1 MARFKRL
8 LAAAILLAAAQLSLA
23 GEYPARPI
31 KMVVPYGAGG
41 TIDLIARMLSPRLNE
56 LLGQPVV
63 VENRPGGGTTIGAAQ
78 VARAAPDGY
87 TVFLGSNAA
96 FTISP
101 QIMKVPYDPVAS
113 LTAVGM
119 VSSFPNLIL
128 VKPDSPLKSLDDA
141 VRAARAQPDKL
152 SYASFGIGSTAQL
165 SGEAIKVAADL
176 QIAEVPYKSGAEC
189 VQAVLG
195 GEVAFG
201 FDTVIGSVQRVK
213 QGQVRALAVT
223 SAQRH
228 PDLPQVPSVVEAG
241 FPGAEVTAWIALFVP
256 ANTPP
261 DVQRKLAQALQQALA
276 DARTQQKLAGLGVEV
291 AKLDGPATMSL
302 LRQEYVRF
310 GKLVEKA
317 HIRAQ

>member
-1 MARFKRL
+1 MTRFKRL
-8 LAAAILLAAAQLSLA
+8 LAATALMAAAQLSLA
-23 GEYPARPI
+23 AGYPARPI

-41 TIDLIARMLSPRLNE
+41 TIDVIARILGPKLNA

-63 VENRPGGGTTIGAAQ
+63 VENRPGGGTTIGASQ

-96 FTISP
+96 FTLSP
-101 QIMKVPYDPVAS
+101 QIMKVPYDPVTS

-128 VKPDSPLKSLDDA
+128 VKPDAAFKSLDDV
-141 VRAARAQPDKL
+141 VRAARAEPDKL

-176 QIAEVPYKSGAEC
+176 RITEVPYKSGVEC
-189 VQAVLG
+189 VQAILS

-201 FDTVIGSVQRVK
+201 FDTAIGAVQRVK

-228 PDLPQVPSVVEAG
+228 PDLPEVPSVVEAG
-241 FPGAEVTAWIALFVP
+241 FPDAEVTAWIALFVP
-256 ANTPP
+256 SGTPAE
-261 DVQRKLAQALQQALA
+261 VQAKLSAALQQTLA
-276 DARTQQKLAGLGVEV
+276 DERTQQQFAGLGIK
-291 AKLDGPATMSL
+291 AARLDGLATMAL
-302 LRQEYVRF
+302 LRDEYVRF

-317 HIRAQ
+317 KIQAR